1 MDSGGFAMTDRR
13 TIVLRVCVNCNASF
27 GFGVWPW
34 NGERVSRT
42 HGLCRPC
49 FTRLEAIA
57 REEPDSLAPLHP
69 GRA

>member
-1 MDSGGFAMTDRR
+1 MTDRR
-13 TIVLRVCVNCNASF
+13 TIVLRVCMNCNESF

-34 NGERVSRT
+34 NGERVRRT

-49 FTRLEAIA
+49 FTHLEAIA
-57 REEPDSLAPLHP
+57 RDESDELNSLRP

>member
-1 MDSGGFAMTDRR
+1 MTDRR
-13 TIVLRVCVNCNASF
+13 TIVLRVCVNCRTSF

-49 FTRLEAIA
+49 FTHLEAIA
-57 REEPDSLAPLHP
+57 RDESDELTALRP

>member
-1 MDSGGFAMTDRR
+1 MDSGGIAMTDRR
-13 TIVLRVCVNCNASF
+13 TIVLRVCVNCSTSF

-49 FTRLEAIA
+49 FTQLEAIA
-57 REEPDSLAPLHP
+57 RDETDEFTPLRP